1 MQYTS
6 GSTAN
11 PRGVVLSMRN
21 VTENVDQIIRNYFRH
36 EGGAPRLPSSVVS
49 WLPLYHDMGLMVGL
63 FIPLFVGCPVIL
75 TSPEA
80 FIRKPARWMQL
91 LAKHQA
97 PFSAAPNFA
106 FDLAVAK
113 TSEEDMA
120 GLDLGHV
127 NTIINGAEQVQ
138 PNTITKF
145 LRRFRPYN
153 LMPAAVKPSY
163 GMAEAVVYL
172 ATTKAGSPPTSTEFD
187 ADSLARGHAEL
198 STFETE
204 RATRLIRYHS
214 DDKEPLLRIVDPDS
228 NIELGPG
235 RIGEIWIH
243 GKNVS
248 TGYHNADDALNRD
261 KFQASIR
268 EASAGTPRSPWLR
281 TGDLG
286 FIVGDE
292 FYIVGRMKDL
302 IIQDGVNHYPD
313 DIETTVKEFTG
324 GRVAAFSVSDDGVEH
339 LVIAA
344 EVRTEHGPD
353 KVTIMDFSTIKRL
366 VVSALSKLHGLH
378 VTDFLLVPPG
388 ALPKT
393 TSGKISRAACAKQ
406 YGANKLQRSSN
417 VPMTDGS
424 VTADKLQKWFREYL
438 STHIECHPNEVS
450 LDVPIRDLGLKSIDV
465 LAIPG
470 DLGDRFG
477 FCIPDLAVWDNPSA
491 NDLID
496 SLLNQ
501 RSADSLRESHGHAD
515 RNTQGRGSINE
526 PVAVIGVGCR
536 FPGDIDGPERLWDFL
551 TEKKCAITAYPDR
564 GFTNAGT
571 FAESGGFLKDVA
583 GFDNR
588 FFDIPPDEALRMDP
602 QQRLLLEVSWE
613 ALEHA
618 GIIPESLRLSRT
630 GVFVGV
636 SSTDYVR
643 LVSASAQQ
651 KSTIWDNTGGSSSII
666 ANRISYFLDIQGP
679 SIVIDTACSSS
690 LVAVHLACRS
700 LSTWD
705 CDIALVGGTNVLISP
720 EPWGGF
726 REAGILSQTG
736 CCHAFDKSADGMV
749 RGEGCGVIVLQRL
762 SDARLEGRRILAI
775 LTGSAVNQD
784 GKSNGIMAPNP
795 SAQIGVLENACK
807 SARVD
812 PLEIGYVEAHG
823 TGTSLGDRIEA
834 HALGMVFGRKRP
846 GSGPLMIGSIKP
858 NIGHLEGAAGI
869 AGLIKAVLMVERGSL
884 LPSGG
889 FTEPNPAIP
898 FTELGLRVVDELQ
911 EWPVVAGRPRRAG
924 VSSFGFGGTNA
935 HVIVEEAGSV
945 GADTVSGRADVG
957 GSGGG
962 VVAWVISGKT
972 ASALAAQAGRLGRY
986 VRARPALDV
995 VDVGYS
1001 LVSTRSVFDHR
1012 AVVVGQTR
1020 DELLAGL
1027 AGVVAGRPEAG
1038 VVCGVGKPAGKTA
1051 FVFAGQGS
1059 QWLGMGSEL
1068 YAAYPV
1074 FAEALDAVVD
1084 ELDRHLR
1091 YPLRDVIW
1099 GHDQD
1104 LLNTTEFAQPALFA
1118 VEVALYRLLMSW
1130 GVRPGL
1136 VLGHS
1141 VGELAAAHVAG
1152 ALCLPDAAMLVAAR
1166 GRLMQALPAGGAMFA
1181 VQAREDEVAP
1191 MLGHDVS
1198 IAAVNGPASVVISG
1212 AHDAVSA
1219 IADRLR
1225 GQGRRVHRLAVSHAF
1240 HSALM
1245 EPMIAEFT
1253 AVAAELSVGLPT
1265 IPVISNV
1272 TGQLVADDFASADYW
1287 ARHIRAVVRFGD
1299 SVRSAHCAGASRFIE
1314 VGPGGGLTSLIEAS
1328 LADAQIVSVPT
1339 LRKDRPEPVSV
1350 MTAAAQG
1357 FVSGMGLDWAS
1368 VFSGYRPKRVE
1379 LPTYAFQ
1386 HQKFWLAP
1394 APSVSD
1400 PTAAGQI
1407 GASDGGAELLASS
1420 GFAAR
1425 LAGRSADEQLAA
1437 AIEVVCEH
1445 AAAVLGRDGAAGL
1458 DAGQAFADS
1467 GFNSLSAVELRNRL
1481 TAVTAVTLP
1490 ATAIFDH
1497 PTPTEL
1503 AQYLITQ
1510 IDGHGSSAAA
1520 AANPAERIDAL
1531 TDLFL
1536 QACDA
1541 GRDADGWKMVAL
1553 ASNTRERMSSPVRNN
1568 VSKNVALLADGI
1580 SDVVVICI
1588 PTLTV
1593 LSDQREYRDIANA
1606 MTGRH
1611 SVYSLTLPGFDS
1623 SDALP
1628 QNADMIVET
1637 VSNAIIDVVG
1647 GSCRFV
1653 LSGYSSGGVLAYAL
1667 CSHLSVKHQRNPL
1680 GVALI
1685 DTYLPSQIANPS
1697 MNEGFSPND
1706 TGKGLSREVIR
1717 VARMLNR
1724 LTATRLTAAATYAA
1738 IFQAWEPGRSMA
1750 PVLNIVAKDRIATV
1764 ENLREE
1770 RINRWRTAA
1779 AEAAYSVAEV
1789 PGDHFGMMST
1799 SSEAIATEIHDWIS
1813 GLVRGPHR

>member
-1 MQYTS
+1 MVS
-6 GSTAN
+6 
-11 PRGVVLSMRN
+11 RVLVHAYR
-21 VTENVDQIIRNYFRH
+21 V
-36 EGGAPRLPSSVVS
+36 SS
-49 WLPLYHDMGLMVGL
+49 
-63 FIPLFVGCPVIL
+63 
-75 TSPEA
+75 
-80 FIRKPARWMQL
+80 
-91 LAKHQA
+91 
-97 PFSAAPNFA
+97 
-106 FDLAVAK
+106 
-113 TSEEDMA
+113 
-120 GLDLGHV
+120 
-127 NTIINGAEQVQ
+127 
-138 PNTITKF
+138 
-145 LRRFRPYN
+145 
-153 LMPAAVKPSY
+153 
-163 GMAEAVVYL
+163 
-172 ATTKAGSPPTSTEFD
+172 
-187 ADSLARGHAEL
+187 
-198 STFETE
+198 
-204 RATRLIRYHS
+204 
-214 DDKEPLLRIVDPDS
+214 
-228 NIELGPG
+228 
-235 RIGEIWIH
+235 
-243 GKNVS
+243 
-248 TGYHNADDALNRD
+248 
-261 KFQASIR
+261 
-268 EASAGTPRSPWLR
+268 
-281 TGDLG
+281 
-286 FIVGDE
+286 
-292 FYIVGRMKDL
+292 
-302 IIQDGVNHYPD
+302 
-313 DIETTVKEFTG
+313 
-324 GRVAAFSVSDDGVEH
+324 
-339 LVIAA
+339 
-344 EVRTEHGPD
+344 
-353 KVTIMDFSTIKRL
+353 
-366 VVSALSKLHGLH
+366 
-378 VTDFLLVPPG
+378 
-388 ALPKT
+388 
-393 TSGKISRAACAKQ
+393 
-406 YGANKLQRSSN
+406 
-417 VPMTDGS
+417 
-424 VTADKLQKWFREYL
+424 
-438 STHIECHPNEVS
+438 NEVS

-1593 LSDQREYRDIANA
+1593 LSDQREYRDSANA

-1813 GLVRGPHR
+1813 GLVRGPHP

>member
-1 MQYTS
+1 
-6 GSTAN
+6 
-11 PRGVVLSMRN
+11 
-21 VTENVDQIIRNYFRH
+21 
-36 EGGAPRLPSSVVS
+36 
-49 WLPLYHDMGLMVGL
+49 
-63 FIPLFVGCPVIL
+63 
-75 TSPEA
+75 
-80 FIRKPARWMQL
+80 
-91 LAKHQA
+91 
-97 PFSAAPNFA
+97 
-106 FDLAVAK
+106 
-113 TSEEDMA
+113 
-120 GLDLGHV
+120 
-127 NTIINGAEQVQ
+127 
-138 PNTITKF
+138 
-145 LRRFRPYN
+145 
-153 LMPAAVKPSY
+153 
-163 GMAEAVVYL
+163 
-172 ATTKAGSPPTSTEFD
+172 
-187 ADSLARGHAEL
+187 
-198 STFETE
+198 
-204 RATRLIRYHS
+204 
-214 DDKEPLLRIVDPDS
+214 
-228 NIELGPG
+228 
-235 RIGEIWIH
+235 
-243 GKNVS
+243 
-248 TGYHNADDALNRD
+248 
-261 KFQASIR
+261 
-268 EASAGTPRSPWLR
+268 
-281 TGDLG
+281 
-286 FIVGDE
+286 
-292 FYIVGRMKDL
+292 
-302 IIQDGVNHYPD
+302 
-313 DIETTVKEFTG
+313 
-324 GRVAAFSVSDDGVEH
+324 
-339 LVIAA
+339 
-344 EVRTEHGPD
+344 
-353 KVTIMDFSTIKRL
+353 
-366 VVSALSKLHGLH
+366 
-378 VTDFLLVPPG
+378 
-388 ALPKT
+388 
-393 TSGKISRAACAKQ
+393 
-406 YGANKLQRSSN
+406 
-417 VPMTDGS
+417 MTDGS

-1368 VFSGYRPKRVE
+1368 AFSGYRPKRVE

-1653 LSGYSSGGVLAYAL
+1653 LSGYASGGVLAYAL

-1813 GLVRGPHR
+1813 GLVRGPHP

>member
-1 MQYTS
+1 
-6 GSTAN
+6 
-11 PRGVVLSMRN
+11 
-21 VTENVDQIIRNYFRH
+21 
-36 EGGAPRLPSSVVS
+36 
-49 WLPLYHDMGLMVGL
+49 
-63 FIPLFVGCPVIL
+63 
-75 TSPEA
+75 
-80 FIRKPARWMQL
+80 
-91 LAKHQA
+91 
-97 PFSAAPNFA
+97 
-106 FDLAVAK
+106 
-113 TSEEDMA
+113 
-120 GLDLGHV
+120 
-127 NTIINGAEQVQ
+127 
-138 PNTITKF
+138 
-145 LRRFRPYN
+145 
-153 LMPAAVKPSY
+153 
-163 GMAEAVVYL
+163 
-172 ATTKAGSPPTSTEFD
+172 
-187 ADSLARGHAEL
+187 
-198 STFETE
+198 
-204 RATRLIRYHS
+204 
-214 DDKEPLLRIVDPDS
+214 
-228 NIELGPG
+228 
-235 RIGEIWIH
+235 
-243 GKNVS
+243 
-248 TGYHNADDALNRD
+248 
-261 KFQASIR
+261 
-268 EASAGTPRSPWLR
+268 
-281 TGDLG
+281 
-286 FIVGDE
+286 
-292 FYIVGRMKDL
+292 
-302 IIQDGVNHYPD
+302 
-313 DIETTVKEFTG
+313 
-324 GRVAAFSVSDDGVEH
+324 
-339 LVIAA
+339 
-344 EVRTEHGPD
+344 
-353 KVTIMDFSTIKRL
+353 
-366 VVSALSKLHGLH
+366 
-378 VTDFLLVPPG
+378 
-388 ALPKT
+388 
-393 TSGKISRAACAKQ
+393 
-406 YGANKLQRSSN
+406 
-417 VPMTDGS
+417 MTDGS

-945 GADTVSGRADVG
+945 GANTVSGRADVG

-1813 GLVRGPHR
+1813 GLVRGPHP

>member
-1 MQYTS
+1 
-6 GSTAN
+6 
-11 PRGVVLSMRN
+11 
-21 VTENVDQIIRNYFRH
+21 
-36 EGGAPRLPSSVVS
+36 
-49 WLPLYHDMGLMVGL
+49 
-63 FIPLFVGCPVIL
+63 
-75 TSPEA
+75 
-80 FIRKPARWMQL
+80 
-91 LAKHQA
+91 
-97 PFSAAPNFA
+97 
-106 FDLAVAK
+106 
-113 TSEEDMA
+113 
-120 GLDLGHV
+120 
-127 NTIINGAEQVQ
+127 
-138 PNTITKF
+138 
-145 LRRFRPYN
+145 
-153 LMPAAVKPSY
+153 
-163 GMAEAVVYL
+163 
-172 ATTKAGSPPTSTEFD
+172 
-187 ADSLARGHAEL
+187 
-198 STFETE
+198 
-204 RATRLIRYHS
+204 
-214 DDKEPLLRIVDPDS
+214 
-228 NIELGPG
+228 
-235 RIGEIWIH
+235 
-243 GKNVS
+243 
-248 TGYHNADDALNRD
+248 
-261 KFQASIR
+261 
-268 EASAGTPRSPWLR
+268 
-281 TGDLG
+281 
-286 FIVGDE
+286 
-292 FYIVGRMKDL
+292 
-302 IIQDGVNHYPD
+302 
-313 DIETTVKEFTG
+313 
-324 GRVAAFSVSDDGVEH
+324 
-339 LVIAA
+339 
-344 EVRTEHGPD
+344 
-353 KVTIMDFSTIKRL
+353 
-366 VVSALSKLHGLH
+366 
-378 VTDFLLVPPG
+378 
-388 ALPKT
+388 
-393 TSGKISRAACAKQ
+393 
-406 YGANKLQRSSN
+406 
-417 VPMTDGS
+417 MTDGS

-972 ASALAAQAGRLGRY
+972 ALALAAQAGRLGRY

-1813 GLVRGPHR
+1813 GLVRGPHP

>member
-1 MQYTS
+1 
-6 GSTAN
+6 
-11 PRGVVLSMRN
+11 
-21 VTENVDQIIRNYFRH
+21 
-36 EGGAPRLPSSVVS
+36 
-49 WLPLYHDMGLMVGL
+49 
-63 FIPLFVGCPVIL
+63 
-75 TSPEA
+75 
-80 FIRKPARWMQL
+80 
-91 LAKHQA
+91 
-97 PFSAAPNFA
+97 
-106 FDLAVAK
+106 
-113 TSEEDMA
+113 
-120 GLDLGHV
+120 
-127 NTIINGAEQVQ
+127 
-138 PNTITKF
+138 
-145 LRRFRPYN
+145 
-153 LMPAAVKPSY
+153 
-163 GMAEAVVYL
+163 
-172 ATTKAGSPPTSTEFD
+172 
-187 ADSLARGHAEL
+187 
-198 STFETE
+198 
-204 RATRLIRYHS
+204 
-214 DDKEPLLRIVDPDS
+214 
-228 NIELGPG
+228 
-235 RIGEIWIH
+235 
-243 GKNVS
+243 
-248 TGYHNADDALNRD
+248 
-261 KFQASIR
+261 
-268 EASAGTPRSPWLR
+268 
-281 TGDLG
+281 
-286 FIVGDE
+286 
-292 FYIVGRMKDL
+292 
-302 IIQDGVNHYPD
+302 
-313 DIETTVKEFTG
+313 
-324 GRVAAFSVSDDGVEH
+324 
-339 LVIAA
+339 
-344 EVRTEHGPD
+344 
-353 KVTIMDFSTIKRL
+353 
-366 VVSALSKLHGLH
+366 
-378 VTDFLLVPPG
+378 
-388 ALPKT
+388 
-393 TSGKISRAACAKQ
+393 
-406 YGANKLQRSSN
+406 
-417 VPMTDGS
+417 MTDGS
-424 VTADKLQKWFREYL
+424 VTADKLQKWFREYV

-1118 VEVALYRLLMSW
+1118 VEGALYRLLMSW

-1738 IFQAWEPGRSMA
+1738 IFQAWEPGR
-1750 PVLNIVAKDRIATV
+1750 
-1764 ENLREE
+1764 
-1770 RINRWRTAA
+1770 
-1779 AEAAYSVAEV
+1779 
-1789 PGDHFGMMST
+1789 
-1799 SSEAIATEIHDWIS
+1799 
-1813 GLVRGPHR
+1813 

>member
-1 MQYTS
+1 
-6 GSTAN
+6 
-11 PRGVVLSMRN
+11 
-21 VTENVDQIIRNYFRH
+21 
-36 EGGAPRLPSSVVS
+36 
-49 WLPLYHDMGLMVGL
+49 
-63 FIPLFVGCPVIL
+63 
-75 TSPEA
+75 
-80 FIRKPARWMQL
+80 
-91 LAKHQA
+91 
-97 PFSAAPNFA
+97 
-106 FDLAVAK
+106 
-113 TSEEDMA
+113 
-120 GLDLGHV
+120 
-127 NTIINGAEQVQ
+127 
-138 PNTITKF
+138 
-145 LRRFRPYN
+145 
-153 LMPAAVKPSY
+153 
-163 GMAEAVVYL
+163 
-172 ATTKAGSPPTSTEFD
+172 
-187 ADSLARGHAEL
+187 
-198 STFETE
+198 
-204 RATRLIRYHS
+204 
-214 DDKEPLLRIVDPDS
+214 
-228 NIELGPG
+228 
-235 RIGEIWIH
+235 
-243 GKNVS
+243 
-248 TGYHNADDALNRD
+248 
-261 KFQASIR
+261 
-268 EASAGTPRSPWLR
+268 
-281 TGDLG
+281 
-286 FIVGDE
+286 
-292 FYIVGRMKDL
+292 
-302 IIQDGVNHYPD
+302 
-313 DIETTVKEFTG
+313 
-324 GRVAAFSVSDDGVEH
+324 
-339 LVIAA
+339 
-344 EVRTEHGPD
+344 
-353 KVTIMDFSTIKRL
+353 
-366 VVSALSKLHGLH
+366 
-378 VTDFLLVPPG
+378 
-388 ALPKT
+388 
-393 TSGKISRAACAKQ
+393 
-406 YGANKLQRSSN
+406 
-417 VPMTDGS
+417 MTDGS

-470 DLGDRFG
+470 ALGDRFG

>member
-1 MQYTS
+1 
-6 GSTAN
+6 
-11 PRGVVLSMRN
+11 
-21 VTENVDQIIRNYFRH
+21 
-36 EGGAPRLPSSVVS
+36 
-49 WLPLYHDMGLMVGL
+49 
-63 FIPLFVGCPVIL
+63 
-75 TSPEA
+75 
-80 FIRKPARWMQL
+80 
-91 LAKHQA
+91 
-97 PFSAAPNFA
+97 
-106 FDLAVAK
+106 
-113 TSEEDMA
+113 
-120 GLDLGHV
+120 
-127 NTIINGAEQVQ
+127 
-138 PNTITKF
+138 
-145 LRRFRPYN
+145 
-153 LMPAAVKPSY
+153 
-163 GMAEAVVYL
+163 
-172 ATTKAGSPPTSTEFD
+172 
-187 ADSLARGHAEL
+187 
-198 STFETE
+198 
-204 RATRLIRYHS
+204 
-214 DDKEPLLRIVDPDS
+214 
-228 NIELGPG
+228 
-235 RIGEIWIH
+235 
-243 GKNVS
+243 
-248 TGYHNADDALNRD
+248 
-261 KFQASIR
+261 
-268 EASAGTPRSPWLR
+268 
-281 TGDLG
+281 
-286 FIVGDE
+286 
-292 FYIVGRMKDL
+292 
-302 IIQDGVNHYPD
+302 
-313 DIETTVKEFTG
+313 
-324 GRVAAFSVSDDGVEH
+324 
-339 LVIAA
+339 
-344 EVRTEHGPD
+344 
-353 KVTIMDFSTIKRL
+353 
-366 VVSALSKLHGLH
+366 
-378 VTDFLLVPPG
+378 
-388 ALPKT
+388 
-393 TSGKISRAACAKQ
+393 
-406 YGANKLQRSSN
+406 
-417 VPMTDGS
+417 MTDGS
-424 VTADKLQKWFREYL
+424 VTADKLQKWFREYV

-1051 FVFAGQGS
+1051 FVFAGQGP

-1813 GLVRGPHR
+1813 GLVRGPHP

>member
-1 MQYTS
+1 
-6 GSTAN
+6 
-11 PRGVVLSMRN
+11 
-21 VTENVDQIIRNYFRH
+21 
-36 EGGAPRLPSSVVS
+36 
-49 WLPLYHDMGLMVGL
+49 
-63 FIPLFVGCPVIL
+63 
-75 TSPEA
+75 
-80 FIRKPARWMQL
+80 
-91 LAKHQA
+91 
-97 PFSAAPNFA
+97 
-106 FDLAVAK
+106 
-113 TSEEDMA
+113 
-120 GLDLGHV
+120 
-127 NTIINGAEQVQ
+127 
-138 PNTITKF
+138 
-145 LRRFRPYN
+145 
-153 LMPAAVKPSY
+153 
-163 GMAEAVVYL
+163 
-172 ATTKAGSPPTSTEFD
+172 
-187 ADSLARGHAEL
+187 
-198 STFETE
+198 
-204 RATRLIRYHS
+204 
-214 DDKEPLLRIVDPDS
+214 
-228 NIELGPG
+228 
-235 RIGEIWIH
+235 
-243 GKNVS
+243 
-248 TGYHNADDALNRD
+248 
-261 KFQASIR
+261 
-268 EASAGTPRSPWLR
+268 
-281 TGDLG
+281 
-286 FIVGDE
+286 
-292 FYIVGRMKDL
+292 
-302 IIQDGVNHYPD
+302 
-313 DIETTVKEFTG
+313 
-324 GRVAAFSVSDDGVEH
+324 
-339 LVIAA
+339 
-344 EVRTEHGPD
+344 
-353 KVTIMDFSTIKRL
+353 
-366 VVSALSKLHGLH
+366 
-378 VTDFLLVPPG
+378 
-388 ALPKT
+388 
-393 TSGKISRAACAKQ
+393 
-406 YGANKLQRSSN
+406 
-417 VPMTDGS
+417 MTDGS
-424 VTADKLQKWFREYL
+424 VTADKLQKWFREYV

-526 PVAVIGVGCR
+526 PVAVIGVGYR

-1118 VEVALYRLLMSW
+1118 VEGALYRLLMSW

-1813 GLVRGPHR
+1813 GLVRGPHP

>member
-1 MQYTS
+1 
-6 GSTAN
+6 
-11 PRGVVLSMRN
+11 
-21 VTENVDQIIRNYFRH
+21 
-36 EGGAPRLPSSVVS
+36 
-49 WLPLYHDMGLMVGL
+49 
-63 FIPLFVGCPVIL
+63 
-75 TSPEA
+75 
-80 FIRKPARWMQL
+80 
-91 LAKHQA
+91 
-97 PFSAAPNFA
+97 
-106 FDLAVAK
+106 
-113 TSEEDMA
+113 
-120 GLDLGHV
+120 
-127 NTIINGAEQVQ
+127 
-138 PNTITKF
+138 
-145 LRRFRPYN
+145 
-153 LMPAAVKPSY
+153 
-163 GMAEAVVYL
+163 
-172 ATTKAGSPPTSTEFD
+172 
-187 ADSLARGHAEL
+187 
-198 STFETE
+198 
-204 RATRLIRYHS
+204 
-214 DDKEPLLRIVDPDS
+214 
-228 NIELGPG
+228 
-235 RIGEIWIH
+235 
-243 GKNVS
+243 
-248 TGYHNADDALNRD
+248 
-261 KFQASIR
+261 
-268 EASAGTPRSPWLR
+268 
-281 TGDLG
+281 
-286 FIVGDE
+286 
-292 FYIVGRMKDL
+292 
-302 IIQDGVNHYPD
+302 
-313 DIETTVKEFTG
+313 
-324 GRVAAFSVSDDGVEH
+324 
-339 LVIAA
+339 
-344 EVRTEHGPD
+344 
-353 KVTIMDFSTIKRL
+353 
-366 VVSALSKLHGLH
+366 
-378 VTDFLLVPPG
+378 
-388 ALPKT
+388 
-393 TSGKISRAACAKQ
+393 
-406 YGANKLQRSSN
+406 
-417 VPMTDGS
+417 MTDGS

-1118 VEVALYRLLMSW
+1118 VEVALYRLVMSW

-1445 AAAVLGRDGAAGL
+1445 AAAVLGRDGAAGP

-1531 TDLFL
+1531 TDVFL

-1813 GLVRGPHR
+1813 GLVRGPHP

>member
-1 MQYTS
+1 
-6 GSTAN
+6 
-11 PRGVVLSMRN
+11 
-21 VTENVDQIIRNYFRH
+21 
-36 EGGAPRLPSSVVS
+36 
-49 WLPLYHDMGLMVGL
+49 
-63 FIPLFVGCPVIL
+63 
-75 TSPEA
+75 
-80 FIRKPARWMQL
+80 
-91 LAKHQA
+91 
-97 PFSAAPNFA
+97 
-106 FDLAVAK
+106 
-113 TSEEDMA
+113 
-120 GLDLGHV
+120 
-127 NTIINGAEQVQ
+127 
-138 PNTITKF
+138 
-145 LRRFRPYN
+145 
-153 LMPAAVKPSY
+153 
-163 GMAEAVVYL
+163 
-172 ATTKAGSPPTSTEFD
+172 
-187 ADSLARGHAEL
+187 
-198 STFETE
+198 
-204 RATRLIRYHS
+204 
-214 DDKEPLLRIVDPDS
+214 
-228 NIELGPG
+228 
-235 RIGEIWIH
+235 
-243 GKNVS
+243 
-248 TGYHNADDALNRD
+248 
-261 KFQASIR
+261 
-268 EASAGTPRSPWLR
+268 
-281 TGDLG
+281 
-286 FIVGDE
+286 
-292 FYIVGRMKDL
+292 
-302 IIQDGVNHYPD
+302 
-313 DIETTVKEFTG
+313 
-324 GRVAAFSVSDDGVEH
+324 
-339 LVIAA
+339 
-344 EVRTEHGPD
+344 
-353 KVTIMDFSTIKRL
+353 
-366 VVSALSKLHGLH
+366 
-378 VTDFLLVPPG
+378 
-388 ALPKT
+388 
-393 TSGKISRAACAKQ
+393 
-406 YGANKLQRSSN
+406 
-417 VPMTDGS
+417 MTDGS
-424 VTADKLQKWFREYL
+424 VTADKLQKWFREYV

-1458 DAGQAFADS
+1458 DAGQVFADS

-1813 GLVRGPHR
+1813 GLVRGPHP

>member
-1 MQYTS
+1 
-6 GSTAN
+6 
-11 PRGVVLSMRN
+11 
-21 VTENVDQIIRNYFRH
+21 
-36 EGGAPRLPSSVVS
+36 
-49 WLPLYHDMGLMVGL
+49 
-63 FIPLFVGCPVIL
+63 
-75 TSPEA
+75 
-80 FIRKPARWMQL
+80 
-91 LAKHQA
+91 
-97 PFSAAPNFA
+97 
-106 FDLAVAK
+106 
-113 TSEEDMA
+113 
-120 GLDLGHV
+120 
-127 NTIINGAEQVQ
+127 
-138 PNTITKF
+138 
-145 LRRFRPYN
+145 
-153 LMPAAVKPSY
+153 
-163 GMAEAVVYL
+163 
-172 ATTKAGSPPTSTEFD
+172 
-187 ADSLARGHAEL
+187 
-198 STFETE
+198 
-204 RATRLIRYHS
+204 
-214 DDKEPLLRIVDPDS
+214 
-228 NIELGPG
+228 
-235 RIGEIWIH
+235 
-243 GKNVS
+243 
-248 TGYHNADDALNRD
+248 
-261 KFQASIR
+261 
-268 EASAGTPRSPWLR
+268 
-281 TGDLG
+281 
-286 FIVGDE
+286 
-292 FYIVGRMKDL
+292 
-302 IIQDGVNHYPD
+302 
-313 DIETTVKEFTG
+313 
-324 GRVAAFSVSDDGVEH
+324 
-339 LVIAA
+339 
-344 EVRTEHGPD
+344 
-353 KVTIMDFSTIKRL
+353 
-366 VVSALSKLHGLH
+366 
-378 VTDFLLVPPG
+378 
-388 ALPKT
+388 
-393 TSGKISRAACAKQ
+393 
-406 YGANKLQRSSN
+406 
-417 VPMTDGS
+417 MTDGS
-424 VTADKLQKWFREYL
+424 VTADKLQKWFREYV

-1104 LLNTTEFAQPALFA
+1104 LLNTTEFAQPPLFA

-1328 LADAQIVSVPT
+1328 LADGQIVSVPT

-1813 GLVRGPHR
+1813 GLVRGPHP

>member
-1 MQYTS
+1 
-6 GSTAN
+6 
-11 PRGVVLSMRN
+11 
-21 VTENVDQIIRNYFRH
+21 
-36 EGGAPRLPSSVVS
+36 
-49 WLPLYHDMGLMVGL
+49 
-63 FIPLFVGCPVIL
+63 
-75 TSPEA
+75 
-80 FIRKPARWMQL
+80 
-91 LAKHQA
+91 
-97 PFSAAPNFA
+97 
-106 FDLAVAK
+106 
-113 TSEEDMA
+113 
-120 GLDLGHV
+120 
-127 NTIINGAEQVQ
+127 
-138 PNTITKF
+138 
-145 LRRFRPYN
+145 
-153 LMPAAVKPSY
+153 
-163 GMAEAVVYL
+163 
-172 ATTKAGSPPTSTEFD
+172 
-187 ADSLARGHAEL
+187 
-198 STFETE
+198 
-204 RATRLIRYHS
+204 
-214 DDKEPLLRIVDPDS
+214 
-228 NIELGPG
+228 
-235 RIGEIWIH
+235 
-243 GKNVS
+243 
-248 TGYHNADDALNRD
+248 
-261 KFQASIR
+261 
-268 EASAGTPRSPWLR
+268 
-281 TGDLG
+281 
-286 FIVGDE
+286 
-292 FYIVGRMKDL
+292 
-302 IIQDGVNHYPD
+302 
-313 DIETTVKEFTG
+313 
-324 GRVAAFSVSDDGVEH
+324 
-339 LVIAA
+339 
-344 EVRTEHGPD
+344 
-353 KVTIMDFSTIKRL
+353 
-366 VVSALSKLHGLH
+366 
-378 VTDFLLVPPG
+378 
-388 ALPKT
+388 
-393 TSGKISRAACAKQ
+393 
-406 YGANKLQRSSN
+406 
-417 VPMTDGS
+417 MTDGS
-424 VTADKLQKWFREYL
+424 VTADKLQKWFREYV

-1051 FVFAGQGS
+1051 FVFASQGS

-1813 GLVRGPHR
+1813 GLVRGPHP

>member
-1 MQYTS
+1 
-6 GSTAN
+6 
-11 PRGVVLSMRN
+11 
-21 VTENVDQIIRNYFRH
+21 
-36 EGGAPRLPSSVVS
+36 
-49 WLPLYHDMGLMVGL
+49 
-63 FIPLFVGCPVIL
+63 
-75 TSPEA
+75 
-80 FIRKPARWMQL
+80 
-91 LAKHQA
+91 
-97 PFSAAPNFA
+97 
-106 FDLAVAK
+106 
-113 TSEEDMA
+113 
-120 GLDLGHV
+120 
-127 NTIINGAEQVQ
+127 
-138 PNTITKF
+138 
-145 LRRFRPYN
+145 
-153 LMPAAVKPSY
+153 
-163 GMAEAVVYL
+163 
-172 ATTKAGSPPTSTEFD
+172 
-187 ADSLARGHAEL
+187 
-198 STFETE
+198 
-204 RATRLIRYHS
+204 
-214 DDKEPLLRIVDPDS
+214 
-228 NIELGPG
+228 
-235 RIGEIWIH
+235 
-243 GKNVS
+243 
-248 TGYHNADDALNRD
+248 
-261 KFQASIR
+261 
-268 EASAGTPRSPWLR
+268 
-281 TGDLG
+281 
-286 FIVGDE
+286 
-292 FYIVGRMKDL
+292 
-302 IIQDGVNHYPD
+302 
-313 DIETTVKEFTG
+313 
-324 GRVAAFSVSDDGVEH
+324 
-339 LVIAA
+339 
-344 EVRTEHGPD
+344 
-353 KVTIMDFSTIKRL
+353 
-366 VVSALSKLHGLH
+366 
-378 VTDFLLVPPG
+378 
-388 ALPKT
+388 
-393 TSGKISRAACAKQ
+393 
-406 YGANKLQRSSN
+406 
-417 VPMTDGS
+417 MTDGS
-424 VTADKLQKWFREYL
+424 VTADKLQKWFREYV

-1118 VEVALYRLLMSW
+1118 VEGALYRLLMSW

-1314 VGPGGGLTSLIEAS
+1314 GGPGGGLTSLIEAS

-1813 GLVRGPHR
+1813 GLVRGPHP

>member
-1 MQYTS
+1 
-6 GSTAN
+6 
-11 PRGVVLSMRN
+11 
-21 VTENVDQIIRNYFRH
+21 
-36 EGGAPRLPSSVVS
+36 
-49 WLPLYHDMGLMVGL
+49 
-63 FIPLFVGCPVIL
+63 
-75 TSPEA
+75 
-80 FIRKPARWMQL
+80 
-91 LAKHQA
+91 
-97 PFSAAPNFA
+97 
-106 FDLAVAK
+106 
-113 TSEEDMA
+113 
-120 GLDLGHV
+120 
-127 NTIINGAEQVQ
+127 
-138 PNTITKF
+138 
-145 LRRFRPYN
+145 
-153 LMPAAVKPSY
+153 
-163 GMAEAVVYL
+163 
-172 ATTKAGSPPTSTEFD
+172 
-187 ADSLARGHAEL
+187 
-198 STFETE
+198 
-204 RATRLIRYHS
+204 
-214 DDKEPLLRIVDPDS
+214 
-228 NIELGPG
+228 
-235 RIGEIWIH
+235 
-243 GKNVS
+243 
-248 TGYHNADDALNRD
+248 
-261 KFQASIR
+261 
-268 EASAGTPRSPWLR
+268 
-281 TGDLG
+281 
-286 FIVGDE
+286 
-292 FYIVGRMKDL
+292 
-302 IIQDGVNHYPD
+302 
-313 DIETTVKEFTG
+313 
-324 GRVAAFSVSDDGVEH
+324 
-339 LVIAA
+339 
-344 EVRTEHGPD
+344 
-353 KVTIMDFSTIKRL
+353 
-366 VVSALSKLHGLH
+366 
-378 VTDFLLVPPG
+378 
-388 ALPKT
+388 
-393 TSGKISRAACAKQ
+393 
-406 YGANKLQRSSN
+406 
-417 VPMTDGS
+417 MTDGS

-1611 SVYSLTLPGFDS
+1611 SVYSLMLPGFDS

>member
-1 MQYTS
+1 
-6 GSTAN
+6 
-11 PRGVVLSMRN
+11 
-21 VTENVDQIIRNYFRH
+21 
-36 EGGAPRLPSSVVS
+36 
-49 WLPLYHDMGLMVGL
+49 
-63 FIPLFVGCPVIL
+63 
-75 TSPEA
+75 
-80 FIRKPARWMQL
+80 
-91 LAKHQA
+91 
-97 PFSAAPNFA
+97 
-106 FDLAVAK
+106 
-113 TSEEDMA
+113 
-120 GLDLGHV
+120 
-127 NTIINGAEQVQ
+127 
-138 PNTITKF
+138 
-145 LRRFRPYN
+145 
-153 LMPAAVKPSY
+153 
-163 GMAEAVVYL
+163 
-172 ATTKAGSPPTSTEFD
+172 
-187 ADSLARGHAEL
+187 
-198 STFETE
+198 
-204 RATRLIRYHS
+204 
-214 DDKEPLLRIVDPDS
+214 
-228 NIELGPG
+228 
-235 RIGEIWIH
+235 
-243 GKNVS
+243 
-248 TGYHNADDALNRD
+248 
-261 KFQASIR
+261 
-268 EASAGTPRSPWLR
+268 
-281 TGDLG
+281 
-286 FIVGDE
+286 
-292 FYIVGRMKDL
+292 
-302 IIQDGVNHYPD
+302 
-313 DIETTVKEFTG
+313 
-324 GRVAAFSVSDDGVEH
+324 
-339 LVIAA
+339 
-344 EVRTEHGPD
+344 
-353 KVTIMDFSTIKRL
+353 
-366 VVSALSKLHGLH
+366 
-378 VTDFLLVPPG
+378 
-388 ALPKT
+388 
-393 TSGKISRAACAKQ
+393 
-406 YGANKLQRSSN
+406 
-417 VPMTDGS
+417 MTDGS

-1068 YAAYPV
+1068 YAAYSV

-1118 VEVALYRLLMSW
+1118 VEVALYRLVMSW

-1531 TDLFL
+1531 TDVFL

-1813 GLVRGPHR
+1813 GLVRGPHP

>member
-1 MQYTS
+1 
-6 GSTAN
+6 
-11 PRGVVLSMRN
+11 
-21 VTENVDQIIRNYFRH
+21 
-36 EGGAPRLPSSVVS
+36 
-49 WLPLYHDMGLMVGL
+49 
-63 FIPLFVGCPVIL
+63 
-75 TSPEA
+75 
-80 FIRKPARWMQL
+80 
-91 LAKHQA
+91 
-97 PFSAAPNFA
+97 
-106 FDLAVAK
+106 
-113 TSEEDMA
+113 
-120 GLDLGHV
+120 
-127 NTIINGAEQVQ
+127 
-138 PNTITKF
+138 
-145 LRRFRPYN
+145 
-153 LMPAAVKPSY
+153 
-163 GMAEAVVYL
+163 
-172 ATTKAGSPPTSTEFD
+172 
-187 ADSLARGHAEL
+187 
-198 STFETE
+198 
-204 RATRLIRYHS
+204 
-214 DDKEPLLRIVDPDS
+214 
-228 NIELGPG
+228 
-235 RIGEIWIH
+235 
-243 GKNVS
+243 
-248 TGYHNADDALNRD
+248 
-261 KFQASIR
+261 
-268 EASAGTPRSPWLR
+268 
-281 TGDLG
+281 
-286 FIVGDE
+286 
-292 FYIVGRMKDL
+292 
-302 IIQDGVNHYPD
+302 
-313 DIETTVKEFTG
+313 
-324 GRVAAFSVSDDGVEH
+324 
-339 LVIAA
+339 
-344 EVRTEHGPD
+344 
-353 KVTIMDFSTIKRL
+353 
-366 VVSALSKLHGLH
+366 
-378 VTDFLLVPPG
+378 
-388 ALPKT
+388 
-393 TSGKISRAACAKQ
+393 
-406 YGANKLQRSSN
+406 
-417 VPMTDGS
+417 MTDGS
-424 VTADKLQKWFREYL
+424 VTADKLQKWFREYV

-1481 TAVTAVTLP
+1481 TAVTAVTLA

-1813 GLVRGPHR
+1813 GLVRGPHP

>member
-1 MQYTS
+1 
-6 GSTAN
+6 
-11 PRGVVLSMRN
+11 
-21 VTENVDQIIRNYFRH
+21 
-36 EGGAPRLPSSVVS
+36 
-49 WLPLYHDMGLMVGL
+49 
-63 FIPLFVGCPVIL
+63 
-75 TSPEA
+75 
-80 FIRKPARWMQL
+80 
-91 LAKHQA
+91 
-97 PFSAAPNFA
+97 
-106 FDLAVAK
+106 
-113 TSEEDMA
+113 
-120 GLDLGHV
+120 
-127 NTIINGAEQVQ
+127 
-138 PNTITKF
+138 
-145 LRRFRPYN
+145 
-153 LMPAAVKPSY
+153 
-163 GMAEAVVYL
+163 
-172 ATTKAGSPPTSTEFD
+172 
-187 ADSLARGHAEL
+187 
-198 STFETE
+198 
-204 RATRLIRYHS
+204 
-214 DDKEPLLRIVDPDS
+214 
-228 NIELGPG
+228 
-235 RIGEIWIH
+235 
-243 GKNVS
+243 
-248 TGYHNADDALNRD
+248 
-261 KFQASIR
+261 
-268 EASAGTPRSPWLR
+268 
-281 TGDLG
+281 
-286 FIVGDE
+286 
-292 FYIVGRMKDL
+292 
-302 IIQDGVNHYPD
+302 
-313 DIETTVKEFTG
+313 
-324 GRVAAFSVSDDGVEH
+324 
-339 LVIAA
+339 
-344 EVRTEHGPD
+344 
-353 KVTIMDFSTIKRL
+353 
-366 VVSALSKLHGLH
+366 
-378 VTDFLLVPPG
+378 
-388 ALPKT
+388 
-393 TSGKISRAACAKQ
+393 
-406 YGANKLQRSSN
+406 
-417 VPMTDGS
+417 MTDGS
-424 VTADKLQKWFREYL
+424 VTADKLQKWFREYV

-679 SIVIDTACSSS
+679 PIVIDTACSSS

-1001 LVSTRSVFDHR
+1001 LVSTRSVFGHR

-1813 GLVRGPHR
+1813 GLVRGPHP

>member
-1 MQYTS
+1 MVS
-6 GSTAN
+6 
-11 PRGVVLSMRN
+11 RVLVHAYR
-21 VTENVDQIIRNYFRH
+21 V
-36 EGGAPRLPSSVVS
+36 SS
-49 WLPLYHDMGLMVGL
+49 
-63 FIPLFVGCPVIL
+63 
-75 TSPEA
+75 
-80 FIRKPARWMQL
+80 
-91 LAKHQA
+91 
-97 PFSAAPNFA
+97 
-106 FDLAVAK
+106 
-113 TSEEDMA
+113 
-120 GLDLGHV
+120 
-127 NTIINGAEQVQ
+127 
-138 PNTITKF
+138 
-145 LRRFRPYN
+145 
-153 LMPAAVKPSY
+153 
-163 GMAEAVVYL
+163 
-172 ATTKAGSPPTSTEFD
+172 
-187 ADSLARGHAEL
+187 
-198 STFETE
+198 
-204 RATRLIRYHS
+204 
-214 DDKEPLLRIVDPDS
+214 
-228 NIELGPG
+228 
-235 RIGEIWIH
+235 
-243 GKNVS
+243 
-248 TGYHNADDALNRD
+248 
-261 KFQASIR
+261 
-268 EASAGTPRSPWLR
+268 
-281 TGDLG
+281 
-286 FIVGDE
+286 
-292 FYIVGRMKDL
+292 
-302 IIQDGVNHYPD
+302 
-313 DIETTVKEFTG
+313 
-324 GRVAAFSVSDDGVEH
+324 
-339 LVIAA
+339 
-344 EVRTEHGPD
+344 
-353 KVTIMDFSTIKRL
+353 
-366 VVSALSKLHGLH
+366 
-378 VTDFLLVPPG
+378 
-388 ALPKT
+388 
-393 TSGKISRAACAKQ
+393 
-406 YGANKLQRSSN
+406 
-417 VPMTDGS
+417 
-424 VTADKLQKWFREYL
+424 
-438 STHIECHPNEVS
+438 NEVS

-501 RSADSLRESHGHAD
+501 RSADSLKESHGHAD

-1813 GLVRGPHR
+1813 GLVRGPHP

>member
-1 MQYTS
+1 
-6 GSTAN
+6 
-11 PRGVVLSMRN
+11 
-21 VTENVDQIIRNYFRH
+21 
-36 EGGAPRLPSSVVS
+36 
-49 WLPLYHDMGLMVGL
+49 
-63 FIPLFVGCPVIL
+63 
-75 TSPEA
+75 
-80 FIRKPARWMQL
+80 
-91 LAKHQA
+91 
-97 PFSAAPNFA
+97 
-106 FDLAVAK
+106 
-113 TSEEDMA
+113 
-120 GLDLGHV
+120 
-127 NTIINGAEQVQ
+127 
-138 PNTITKF
+138 
-145 LRRFRPYN
+145 
-153 LMPAAVKPSY
+153 
-163 GMAEAVVYL
+163 
-172 ATTKAGSPPTSTEFD
+172 
-187 ADSLARGHAEL
+187 
-198 STFETE
+198 
-204 RATRLIRYHS
+204 
-214 DDKEPLLRIVDPDS
+214 
-228 NIELGPG
+228 
-235 RIGEIWIH
+235 
-243 GKNVS
+243 
-248 TGYHNADDALNRD
+248 
-261 KFQASIR
+261 
-268 EASAGTPRSPWLR
+268 
-281 TGDLG
+281 
-286 FIVGDE
+286 
-292 FYIVGRMKDL
+292 
-302 IIQDGVNHYPD
+302 
-313 DIETTVKEFTG
+313 
-324 GRVAAFSVSDDGVEH
+324 
-339 LVIAA
+339 
-344 EVRTEHGPD
+344 
-353 KVTIMDFSTIKRL
+353 
-366 VVSALSKLHGLH
+366 
-378 VTDFLLVPPG
+378 
-388 ALPKT
+388 
-393 TSGKISRAACAKQ
+393 
-406 YGANKLQRSSN
+406 
-417 VPMTDGS
+417 MTDGS

-1051 FVFAGQGS
+1051 FVFAGQGA

-1813 GLVRGPHR
+1813 GLVRGPHP

>member
-1 MQYTS
+1 
-6 GSTAN
+6 
-11 PRGVVLSMRN
+11 
-21 VTENVDQIIRNYFRH
+21 
-36 EGGAPRLPSSVVS
+36 
-49 WLPLYHDMGLMVGL
+49 
-63 FIPLFVGCPVIL
+63 
-75 TSPEA
+75 
-80 FIRKPARWMQL
+80 
-91 LAKHQA
+91 
-97 PFSAAPNFA
+97 
-106 FDLAVAK
+106 
-113 TSEEDMA
+113 
-120 GLDLGHV
+120 
-127 NTIINGAEQVQ
+127 
-138 PNTITKF
+138 
-145 LRRFRPYN
+145 
-153 LMPAAVKPSY
+153 
-163 GMAEAVVYL
+163 
-172 ATTKAGSPPTSTEFD
+172 
-187 ADSLARGHAEL
+187 
-198 STFETE
+198 
-204 RATRLIRYHS
+204 
-214 DDKEPLLRIVDPDS
+214 
-228 NIELGPG
+228 
-235 RIGEIWIH
+235 
-243 GKNVS
+243 
-248 TGYHNADDALNRD
+248 
-261 KFQASIR
+261 
-268 EASAGTPRSPWLR
+268 
-281 TGDLG
+281 
-286 FIVGDE
+286 
-292 FYIVGRMKDL
+292 
-302 IIQDGVNHYPD
+302 
-313 DIETTVKEFTG
+313 
-324 GRVAAFSVSDDGVEH
+324 
-339 LVIAA
+339 
-344 EVRTEHGPD
+344 
-353 KVTIMDFSTIKRL
+353 
-366 VVSALSKLHGLH
+366 
-378 VTDFLLVPPG
+378 
-388 ALPKT
+388 
-393 TSGKISRAACAKQ
+393 
-406 YGANKLQRSSN
+406 
-417 VPMTDGS
+417 MTDGS

-1225 GQGRRVHRLAVSHAF
+1225 GQGRRVRLAVSHAF

-1531 TDLFL
+1531 TDVFL

-1813 GLVRGPHR
+1813 GLVRGPHP

>member
-1 MQYTS
+1 
-6 GSTAN
+6 
-11 PRGVVLSMRN
+11 
-21 VTENVDQIIRNYFRH
+21 
-36 EGGAPRLPSSVVS
+36 
-49 WLPLYHDMGLMVGL
+49 
-63 FIPLFVGCPVIL
+63 
-75 TSPEA
+75 
-80 FIRKPARWMQL
+80 
-91 LAKHQA
+91 
-97 PFSAAPNFA
+97 
-106 FDLAVAK
+106 
-113 TSEEDMA
+113 
-120 GLDLGHV
+120 
-127 NTIINGAEQVQ
+127 
-138 PNTITKF
+138 
-145 LRRFRPYN
+145 
-153 LMPAAVKPSY
+153 
-163 GMAEAVVYL
+163 
-172 ATTKAGSPPTSTEFD
+172 
-187 ADSLARGHAEL
+187 
-198 STFETE
+198 
-204 RATRLIRYHS
+204 
-214 DDKEPLLRIVDPDS
+214 
-228 NIELGPG
+228 
-235 RIGEIWIH
+235 
-243 GKNVS
+243 
-248 TGYHNADDALNRD
+248 
-261 KFQASIR
+261 
-268 EASAGTPRSPWLR
+268 
-281 TGDLG
+281 
-286 FIVGDE
+286 
-292 FYIVGRMKDL
+292 
-302 IIQDGVNHYPD
+302 
-313 DIETTVKEFTG
+313 
-324 GRVAAFSVSDDGVEH
+324 
-339 LVIAA
+339 
-344 EVRTEHGPD
+344 
-353 KVTIMDFSTIKRL
+353 
-366 VVSALSKLHGLH
+366 
-378 VTDFLLVPPG
+378 
-388 ALPKT
+388 
-393 TSGKISRAACAKQ
+393 
-406 YGANKLQRSSN
+406 
-417 VPMTDGS
+417 MTDGS

-1685 DTYLPSQIANPS
+1685 DTYLPSQIANSS

-1813 GLVRGPHR
+1813 GLVRGPHP

>member
-1 MQYTS
+1 
-6 GSTAN
+6 
-11 PRGVVLSMRN
+11 
-21 VTENVDQIIRNYFRH
+21 
-36 EGGAPRLPSSVVS
+36 
-49 WLPLYHDMGLMVGL
+49 
-63 FIPLFVGCPVIL
+63 
-75 TSPEA
+75 
-80 FIRKPARWMQL
+80 
-91 LAKHQA
+91 
-97 PFSAAPNFA
+97 
-106 FDLAVAK
+106 
-113 TSEEDMA
+113 
-120 GLDLGHV
+120 
-127 NTIINGAEQVQ
+127 
-138 PNTITKF
+138 
-145 LRRFRPYN
+145 
-153 LMPAAVKPSY
+153 
-163 GMAEAVVYL
+163 
-172 ATTKAGSPPTSTEFD
+172 
-187 ADSLARGHAEL
+187 
-198 STFETE
+198 
-204 RATRLIRYHS
+204 
-214 DDKEPLLRIVDPDS
+214 
-228 NIELGPG
+228 
-235 RIGEIWIH
+235 
-243 GKNVS
+243 
-248 TGYHNADDALNRD
+248 
-261 KFQASIR
+261 
-268 EASAGTPRSPWLR
+268 
-281 TGDLG
+281 
-286 FIVGDE
+286 
-292 FYIVGRMKDL
+292 
-302 IIQDGVNHYPD
+302 
-313 DIETTVKEFTG
+313 
-324 GRVAAFSVSDDGVEH
+324 
-339 LVIAA
+339 
-344 EVRTEHGPD
+344 
-353 KVTIMDFSTIKRL
+353 
-366 VVSALSKLHGLH
+366 
-378 VTDFLLVPPG
+378 
-388 ALPKT
+388 
-393 TSGKISRAACAKQ
+393 
-406 YGANKLQRSSN
+406 
-417 VPMTDGS
+417 MTDGS
-424 VTADKLQKWFREYL
+424 VTADKLQKWFREYV

-1118 VEVALYRLLMSW
+1118 VEGALYRLLMSW

-1588 PTLTV
+1588 QTLTV

-1813 GLVRGPHR
+1813 GLVRGPHP

>member
-1 MQYTS
+1 
-6 GSTAN
+6 
-11 PRGVVLSMRN
+11 
-21 VTENVDQIIRNYFRH
+21 
-36 EGGAPRLPSSVVS
+36 
-49 WLPLYHDMGLMVGL
+49 
-63 FIPLFVGCPVIL
+63 
-75 TSPEA
+75 
-80 FIRKPARWMQL
+80 
-91 LAKHQA
+91 
-97 PFSAAPNFA
+97 
-106 FDLAVAK
+106 
-113 TSEEDMA
+113 
-120 GLDLGHV
+120 
-127 NTIINGAEQVQ
+127 
-138 PNTITKF
+138 
-145 LRRFRPYN
+145 
-153 LMPAAVKPSY
+153 
-163 GMAEAVVYL
+163 
-172 ATTKAGSPPTSTEFD
+172 
-187 ADSLARGHAEL
+187 
-198 STFETE
+198 
-204 RATRLIRYHS
+204 
-214 DDKEPLLRIVDPDS
+214 
-228 NIELGPG
+228 
-235 RIGEIWIH
+235 
-243 GKNVS
+243 
-248 TGYHNADDALNRD
+248 
-261 KFQASIR
+261 
-268 EASAGTPRSPWLR
+268 
-281 TGDLG
+281 
-286 FIVGDE
+286 
-292 FYIVGRMKDL
+292 
-302 IIQDGVNHYPD
+302 
-313 DIETTVKEFTG
+313 
-324 GRVAAFSVSDDGVEH
+324 
-339 LVIAA
+339 
-344 EVRTEHGPD
+344 
-353 KVTIMDFSTIKRL
+353 
-366 VVSALSKLHGLH
+366 
-378 VTDFLLVPPG
+378 
-388 ALPKT
+388 
-393 TSGKISRAACAKQ
+393 
-406 YGANKLQRSSN
+406 
-417 VPMTDGS
+417 
-424 VTADKLQKWFREYL
+424 
-438 STHIECHPNEVS
+438 
-450 LDVPIRDLGLKSIDV
+450 
-465 LAIPG
+465 
-470 DLGDRFG
+470 
-477 FCIPDLAVWDNPSA
+477 
-491 NDLID
+491 
-496 SLLNQ
+496 
-501 RSADSLRESHGHAD
+501 
-515 RNTQGRGSINE
+515 
-526 PVAVIGVGCR
+526 
-536 FPGDIDGPERLWDFL
+536 
-551 TEKKCAITAYPDR
+551 
-564 GFTNAGT
+564 
-571 FAESGGFLKDVA
+571 
-583 GFDNR
+583 
-588 FFDIPPDEALRMDP
+588 MDP

-1299 SVRSAHCAGASRFIE
+1299 SVRSAHCGGASRFIE

-1813 GLVRGPHR
+1813 GLVRGPHP

>member
-1 MQYTS
+1 MVS
-6 GSTAN
+6 
-11 PRGVVLSMRN
+11 RVLVHAYR
-21 VTENVDQIIRNYFRH
+21 V
-36 EGGAPRLPSSVVS
+36 SS
-49 WLPLYHDMGLMVGL
+49 
-63 FIPLFVGCPVIL
+63 
-75 TSPEA
+75 
-80 FIRKPARWMQL
+80 
-91 LAKHQA
+91 
-97 PFSAAPNFA
+97 
-106 FDLAVAK
+106 
-113 TSEEDMA
+113 
-120 GLDLGHV
+120 
-127 NTIINGAEQVQ
+127 
-138 PNTITKF
+138 
-145 LRRFRPYN
+145 
-153 LMPAAVKPSY
+153 
-163 GMAEAVVYL
+163 
-172 ATTKAGSPPTSTEFD
+172 
-187 ADSLARGHAEL
+187 
-198 STFETE
+198 
-204 RATRLIRYHS
+204 
-214 DDKEPLLRIVDPDS
+214 
-228 NIELGPG
+228 
-235 RIGEIWIH
+235 
-243 GKNVS
+243 
-248 TGYHNADDALNRD
+248 
-261 KFQASIR
+261 
-268 EASAGTPRSPWLR
+268 
-281 TGDLG
+281 
-286 FIVGDE
+286 
-292 FYIVGRMKDL
+292 
-302 IIQDGVNHYPD
+302 
-313 DIETTVKEFTG
+313 
-324 GRVAAFSVSDDGVEH
+324 
-339 LVIAA
+339 
-344 EVRTEHGPD
+344 
-353 KVTIMDFSTIKRL
+353 
-366 VVSALSKLHGLH
+366 
-378 VTDFLLVPPG
+378 
-388 ALPKT
+388 
-393 TSGKISRAACAKQ
+393 
-406 YGANKLQRSSN
+406 
-417 VPMTDGS
+417 
-424 VTADKLQKWFREYL
+424 
-438 STHIECHPNEVS
+438 NEVS

-784 GKSNGIMAPNP
+784 GKSNGIMAPNA

-1813 GLVRGPHR
+1813 GLVRGPHP

>member
-1 MQYTS
+1 
-6 GSTAN
+6 
-11 PRGVVLSMRN
+11 
-21 VTENVDQIIRNYFRH
+21 
-36 EGGAPRLPSSVVS
+36 
-49 WLPLYHDMGLMVGL
+49 
-63 FIPLFVGCPVIL
+63 
-75 TSPEA
+75 
-80 FIRKPARWMQL
+80 
-91 LAKHQA
+91 
-97 PFSAAPNFA
+97 
-106 FDLAVAK
+106 
-113 TSEEDMA
+113 
-120 GLDLGHV
+120 
-127 NTIINGAEQVQ
+127 
-138 PNTITKF
+138 
-145 LRRFRPYN
+145 
-153 LMPAAVKPSY
+153 
-163 GMAEAVVYL
+163 
-172 ATTKAGSPPTSTEFD
+172 
-187 ADSLARGHAEL
+187 
-198 STFETE
+198 
-204 RATRLIRYHS
+204 
-214 DDKEPLLRIVDPDS
+214 
-228 NIELGPG
+228 
-235 RIGEIWIH
+235 
-243 GKNVS
+243 
-248 TGYHNADDALNRD
+248 
-261 KFQASIR
+261 
-268 EASAGTPRSPWLR
+268 
-281 TGDLG
+281 
-286 FIVGDE
+286 
-292 FYIVGRMKDL
+292 
-302 IIQDGVNHYPD
+302 
-313 DIETTVKEFTG
+313 
-324 GRVAAFSVSDDGVEH
+324 
-339 LVIAA
+339 
-344 EVRTEHGPD
+344 
-353 KVTIMDFSTIKRL
+353 
-366 VVSALSKLHGLH
+366 
-378 VTDFLLVPPG
+378 
-388 ALPKT
+388 
-393 TSGKISRAACAKQ
+393 
-406 YGANKLQRSSN
+406 
-417 VPMTDGS
+417 MTDGS

-962 VVAWVISGKT
+962 VVAWVISARS

>member
-1 MQYTS
+1 
-6 GSTAN
+6 
-11 PRGVVLSMRN
+11 
-21 VTENVDQIIRNYFRH
+21 
-36 EGGAPRLPSSVVS
+36 
-49 WLPLYHDMGLMVGL
+49 
-63 FIPLFVGCPVIL
+63 
-75 TSPEA
+75 
-80 FIRKPARWMQL
+80 
-91 LAKHQA
+91 
-97 PFSAAPNFA
+97 
-106 FDLAVAK
+106 
-113 TSEEDMA
+113 
-120 GLDLGHV
+120 
-127 NTIINGAEQVQ
+127 
-138 PNTITKF
+138 
-145 LRRFRPYN
+145 
-153 LMPAAVKPSY
+153 
-163 GMAEAVVYL
+163 
-172 ATTKAGSPPTSTEFD
+172 
-187 ADSLARGHAEL
+187 
-198 STFETE
+198 
-204 RATRLIRYHS
+204 
-214 DDKEPLLRIVDPDS
+214 
-228 NIELGPG
+228 
-235 RIGEIWIH
+235 
-243 GKNVS
+243 
-248 TGYHNADDALNRD
+248 
-261 KFQASIR
+261 
-268 EASAGTPRSPWLR
+268 
-281 TGDLG
+281 
-286 FIVGDE
+286 
-292 FYIVGRMKDL
+292 
-302 IIQDGVNHYPD
+302 
-313 DIETTVKEFTG
+313 
-324 GRVAAFSVSDDGVEH
+324 
-339 LVIAA
+339 
-344 EVRTEHGPD
+344 
-353 KVTIMDFSTIKRL
+353 
-366 VVSALSKLHGLH
+366 
-378 VTDFLLVPPG
+378 
-388 ALPKT
+388 
-393 TSGKISRAACAKQ
+393 
-406 YGANKLQRSSN
+406 
-417 VPMTDGS
+417 MTDGS

-1467 GFNSLSAVELRNRL
+1467 GFNSLSAVELHNRL

-1813 GLVRGPHR
+1813 GLVRGPHP

>member
-1 MQYTS
+1 
-6 GSTAN
+6 
-11 PRGVVLSMRN
+11 
-21 VTENVDQIIRNYFRH
+21 
-36 EGGAPRLPSSVVS
+36 
-49 WLPLYHDMGLMVGL
+49 
-63 FIPLFVGCPVIL
+63 
-75 TSPEA
+75 
-80 FIRKPARWMQL
+80 
-91 LAKHQA
+91 
-97 PFSAAPNFA
+97 
-106 FDLAVAK
+106 
-113 TSEEDMA
+113 
-120 GLDLGHV
+120 
-127 NTIINGAEQVQ
+127 
-138 PNTITKF
+138 
-145 LRRFRPYN
+145 
-153 LMPAAVKPSY
+153 
-163 GMAEAVVYL
+163 
-172 ATTKAGSPPTSTEFD
+172 
-187 ADSLARGHAEL
+187 
-198 STFETE
+198 
-204 RATRLIRYHS
+204 
-214 DDKEPLLRIVDPDS
+214 
-228 NIELGPG
+228 
-235 RIGEIWIH
+235 
-243 GKNVS
+243 
-248 TGYHNADDALNRD
+248 
-261 KFQASIR
+261 
-268 EASAGTPRSPWLR
+268 
-281 TGDLG
+281 
-286 FIVGDE
+286 
-292 FYIVGRMKDL
+292 
-302 IIQDGVNHYPD
+302 
-313 DIETTVKEFTG
+313 
-324 GRVAAFSVSDDGVEH
+324 
-339 LVIAA
+339 
-344 EVRTEHGPD
+344 
-353 KVTIMDFSTIKRL
+353 
-366 VVSALSKLHGLH
+366 
-378 VTDFLLVPPG
+378 
-388 ALPKT
+388 
-393 TSGKISRAACAKQ
+393 
-406 YGANKLQRSSN
+406 
-417 VPMTDGS
+417 MTDGS

-1141 VGELAAAHVAG
+1141 VGELAAAHVGG

-1531 TDLFL
+1531 TDVFL

-1813 GLVRGPHR
+1813 GLVRGPHP

>member
-1 MQYTS
+1 
-6 GSTAN
+6 
-11 PRGVVLSMRN
+11 
-21 VTENVDQIIRNYFRH
+21 
-36 EGGAPRLPSSVVS
+36 
-49 WLPLYHDMGLMVGL
+49 
-63 FIPLFVGCPVIL
+63 
-75 TSPEA
+75 
-80 FIRKPARWMQL
+80 
-91 LAKHQA
+91 
-97 PFSAAPNFA
+97 
-106 FDLAVAK
+106 
-113 TSEEDMA
+113 
-120 GLDLGHV
+120 
-127 NTIINGAEQVQ
+127 
-138 PNTITKF
+138 
-145 LRRFRPYN
+145 
-153 LMPAAVKPSY
+153 
-163 GMAEAVVYL
+163 
-172 ATTKAGSPPTSTEFD
+172 
-187 ADSLARGHAEL
+187 
-198 STFETE
+198 
-204 RATRLIRYHS
+204 
-214 DDKEPLLRIVDPDS
+214 
-228 NIELGPG
+228 
-235 RIGEIWIH
+235 
-243 GKNVS
+243 
-248 TGYHNADDALNRD
+248 
-261 KFQASIR
+261 
-268 EASAGTPRSPWLR
+268 
-281 TGDLG
+281 
-286 FIVGDE
+286 
-292 FYIVGRMKDL
+292 
-302 IIQDGVNHYPD
+302 
-313 DIETTVKEFTG
+313 
-324 GRVAAFSVSDDGVEH
+324 
-339 LVIAA
+339 
-344 EVRTEHGPD
+344 
-353 KVTIMDFSTIKRL
+353 
-366 VVSALSKLHGLH
+366 
-378 VTDFLLVPPG
+378 
-388 ALPKT
+388 
-393 TSGKISRAACAKQ
+393 
-406 YGANKLQRSSN
+406 
-417 VPMTDGS
+417 MTDGS

-1770 RINRWRTAA
+1770 RINRWRTVA

>member
-1 MQYTS
+1 
-6 GSTAN
+6 
-11 PRGVVLSMRN
+11 
-21 VTENVDQIIRNYFRH
+21 
-36 EGGAPRLPSSVVS
+36 
-49 WLPLYHDMGLMVGL
+49 
-63 FIPLFVGCPVIL
+63 
-75 TSPEA
+75 
-80 FIRKPARWMQL
+80 
-91 LAKHQA
+91 
-97 PFSAAPNFA
+97 
-106 FDLAVAK
+106 
-113 TSEEDMA
+113 
-120 GLDLGHV
+120 
-127 NTIINGAEQVQ
+127 
-138 PNTITKF
+138 
-145 LRRFRPYN
+145 
-153 LMPAAVKPSY
+153 
-163 GMAEAVVYL
+163 
-172 ATTKAGSPPTSTEFD
+172 
-187 ADSLARGHAEL
+187 
-198 STFETE
+198 
-204 RATRLIRYHS
+204 
-214 DDKEPLLRIVDPDS
+214 
-228 NIELGPG
+228 
-235 RIGEIWIH
+235 
-243 GKNVS
+243 
-248 TGYHNADDALNRD
+248 
-261 KFQASIR
+261 
-268 EASAGTPRSPWLR
+268 
-281 TGDLG
+281 
-286 FIVGDE
+286 
-292 FYIVGRMKDL
+292 
-302 IIQDGVNHYPD
+302 
-313 DIETTVKEFTG
+313 
-324 GRVAAFSVSDDGVEH
+324 
-339 LVIAA
+339 
-344 EVRTEHGPD
+344 
-353 KVTIMDFSTIKRL
+353 
-366 VVSALSKLHGLH
+366 
-378 VTDFLLVPPG
+378 
-388 ALPKT
+388 
-393 TSGKISRAACAKQ
+393 
-406 YGANKLQRSSN
+406 
-417 VPMTDGS
+417 MTDGS
-424 VTADKLQKWFREYL
+424 VTADKLQKWFREYV

-1425 LAGRSADEQLAA
+1425 LAGRSDDEQLAA

-1813 GLVRGPHR
+1813 GLVRGPHP

>member
-1 MQYTS
+1 MVS
-6 GSTAN
+6 
-11 PRGVVLSMRN
+11 RVLVHAYR
-21 VTENVDQIIRNYFRH
+21 V
-36 EGGAPRLPSSVVS
+36 SS
-49 WLPLYHDMGLMVGL
+49 
-63 FIPLFVGCPVIL
+63 
-75 TSPEA
+75 
-80 FIRKPARWMQL
+80 
-91 LAKHQA
+91 
-97 PFSAAPNFA
+97 
-106 FDLAVAK
+106 
-113 TSEEDMA
+113 
-120 GLDLGHV
+120 
-127 NTIINGAEQVQ
+127 
-138 PNTITKF
+138 
-145 LRRFRPYN
+145 
-153 LMPAAVKPSY
+153 
-163 GMAEAVVYL
+163 
-172 ATTKAGSPPTSTEFD
+172 
-187 ADSLARGHAEL
+187 
-198 STFETE
+198 
-204 RATRLIRYHS
+204 
-214 DDKEPLLRIVDPDS
+214 
-228 NIELGPG
+228 
-235 RIGEIWIH
+235 
-243 GKNVS
+243 
-248 TGYHNADDALNRD
+248 
-261 KFQASIR
+261 
-268 EASAGTPRSPWLR
+268 
-281 TGDLG
+281 
-286 FIVGDE
+286 
-292 FYIVGRMKDL
+292 
-302 IIQDGVNHYPD
+302 
-313 DIETTVKEFTG
+313 
-324 GRVAAFSVSDDGVEH
+324 
-339 LVIAA
+339 
-344 EVRTEHGPD
+344 
-353 KVTIMDFSTIKRL
+353 
-366 VVSALSKLHGLH
+366 
-378 VTDFLLVPPG
+378 
-388 ALPKT
+388 
-393 TSGKISRAACAKQ
+393 
-406 YGANKLQRSSN
+406 
-417 VPMTDGS
+417 
-424 VTADKLQKWFREYL
+424 
-438 STHIECHPNEVS
+438 NEVS

-1623 SDALP
+1623 SDALS

-1813 GLVRGPHR
+1813 GLVRGPHP

>member
-1 MQYTS
+1 
-6 GSTAN
+6 
-11 PRGVVLSMRN
+11 
-21 VTENVDQIIRNYFRH
+21 
-36 EGGAPRLPSSVVS
+36 
-49 WLPLYHDMGLMVGL
+49 
-63 FIPLFVGCPVIL
+63 
-75 TSPEA
+75 
-80 FIRKPARWMQL
+80 
-91 LAKHQA
+91 
-97 PFSAAPNFA
+97 
-106 FDLAVAK
+106 
-113 TSEEDMA
+113 
-120 GLDLGHV
+120 
-127 NTIINGAEQVQ
+127 
-138 PNTITKF
+138 
-145 LRRFRPYN
+145 
-153 LMPAAVKPSY
+153 
-163 GMAEAVVYL
+163 
-172 ATTKAGSPPTSTEFD
+172 
-187 ADSLARGHAEL
+187 
-198 STFETE
+198 
-204 RATRLIRYHS
+204 
-214 DDKEPLLRIVDPDS
+214 
-228 NIELGPG
+228 
-235 RIGEIWIH
+235 
-243 GKNVS
+243 
-248 TGYHNADDALNRD
+248 
-261 KFQASIR
+261 
-268 EASAGTPRSPWLR
+268 
-281 TGDLG
+281 
-286 FIVGDE
+286 
-292 FYIVGRMKDL
+292 
-302 IIQDGVNHYPD
+302 
-313 DIETTVKEFTG
+313 
-324 GRVAAFSVSDDGVEH
+324 
-339 LVIAA
+339 
-344 EVRTEHGPD
+344 
-353 KVTIMDFSTIKRL
+353 
-366 VVSALSKLHGLH
+366 
-378 VTDFLLVPPG
+378 
-388 ALPKT
+388 
-393 TSGKISRAACAKQ
+393 
-406 YGANKLQRSSN
+406 
-417 VPMTDGS
+417 MTDGS

-1531 TDLFL
+1531 TDVFL

-1724 LTATRLTAAATYAA
+1724 LTATLLTAAATYAA

-1813 GLVRGPHR
+1813 GLVRGPHP

>member
-1 MQYTS
+1 
-6 GSTAN
+6 
-11 PRGVVLSMRN
+11 
-21 VTENVDQIIRNYFRH
+21 
-36 EGGAPRLPSSVVS
+36 
-49 WLPLYHDMGLMVGL
+49 
-63 FIPLFVGCPVIL
+63 
-75 TSPEA
+75 
-80 FIRKPARWMQL
+80 
-91 LAKHQA
+91 
-97 PFSAAPNFA
+97 
-106 FDLAVAK
+106 
-113 TSEEDMA
+113 
-120 GLDLGHV
+120 
-127 NTIINGAEQVQ
+127 
-138 PNTITKF
+138 
-145 LRRFRPYN
+145 
-153 LMPAAVKPSY
+153 
-163 GMAEAVVYL
+163 
-172 ATTKAGSPPTSTEFD
+172 
-187 ADSLARGHAEL
+187 
-198 STFETE
+198 
-204 RATRLIRYHS
+204 
-214 DDKEPLLRIVDPDS
+214 
-228 NIELGPG
+228 
-235 RIGEIWIH
+235 
-243 GKNVS
+243 
-248 TGYHNADDALNRD
+248 
-261 KFQASIR
+261 
-268 EASAGTPRSPWLR
+268 
-281 TGDLG
+281 
-286 FIVGDE
+286 
-292 FYIVGRMKDL
+292 
-302 IIQDGVNHYPD
+302 
-313 DIETTVKEFTG
+313 
-324 GRVAAFSVSDDGVEH
+324 
-339 LVIAA
+339 
-344 EVRTEHGPD
+344 
-353 KVTIMDFSTIKRL
+353 
-366 VVSALSKLHGLH
+366 
-378 VTDFLLVPPG
+378 
-388 ALPKT
+388 
-393 TSGKISRAACAKQ
+393 
-406 YGANKLQRSSN
+406 
-417 VPMTDGS
+417 MTDGS

-583 GFDNR
+583 GFGNR

-1813 GLVRGPHR
+1813 GLVRGPHP

>member
-1 MQYTS
+1 
-6 GSTAN
+6 
-11 PRGVVLSMRN
+11 
-21 VTENVDQIIRNYFRH
+21 
-36 EGGAPRLPSSVVS
+36 
-49 WLPLYHDMGLMVGL
+49 
-63 FIPLFVGCPVIL
+63 
-75 TSPEA
+75 
-80 FIRKPARWMQL
+80 
-91 LAKHQA
+91 
-97 PFSAAPNFA
+97 
-106 FDLAVAK
+106 
-113 TSEEDMA
+113 
-120 GLDLGHV
+120 
-127 NTIINGAEQVQ
+127 
-138 PNTITKF
+138 
-145 LRRFRPYN
+145 
-153 LMPAAVKPSY
+153 
-163 GMAEAVVYL
+163 
-172 ATTKAGSPPTSTEFD
+172 
-187 ADSLARGHAEL
+187 
-198 STFETE
+198 
-204 RATRLIRYHS
+204 
-214 DDKEPLLRIVDPDS
+214 
-228 NIELGPG
+228 
-235 RIGEIWIH
+235 
-243 GKNVS
+243 
-248 TGYHNADDALNRD
+248 
-261 KFQASIR
+261 
-268 EASAGTPRSPWLR
+268 
-281 TGDLG
+281 
-286 FIVGDE
+286 
-292 FYIVGRMKDL
+292 
-302 IIQDGVNHYPD
+302 
-313 DIETTVKEFTG
+313 
-324 GRVAAFSVSDDGVEH
+324 
-339 LVIAA
+339 
-344 EVRTEHGPD
+344 
-353 KVTIMDFSTIKRL
+353 
-366 VVSALSKLHGLH
+366 
-378 VTDFLLVPPG
+378 
-388 ALPKT
+388 
-393 TSGKISRAACAKQ
+393 
-406 YGANKLQRSSN
+406 
-417 VPMTDGS
+417 MTDGS

-1118 VEVALYRLLMSW
+1118 VEVALYRLVMSW

-1531 TDLFL
+1531 TDVFL

-1628 QNADMIVET
+1628 QNSDMIVET

-1813 GLVRGPHR
+1813 GLVRGPHP

>member
-1 MQYTS
+1 
-6 GSTAN
+6 
-11 PRGVVLSMRN
+11 
-21 VTENVDQIIRNYFRH
+21 
-36 EGGAPRLPSSVVS
+36 
-49 WLPLYHDMGLMVGL
+49 
-63 FIPLFVGCPVIL
+63 
-75 TSPEA
+75 
-80 FIRKPARWMQL
+80 
-91 LAKHQA
+91 
-97 PFSAAPNFA
+97 
-106 FDLAVAK
+106 
-113 TSEEDMA
+113 
-120 GLDLGHV
+120 
-127 NTIINGAEQVQ
+127 
-138 PNTITKF
+138 
-145 LRRFRPYN
+145 
-153 LMPAAVKPSY
+153 
-163 GMAEAVVYL
+163 
-172 ATTKAGSPPTSTEFD
+172 
-187 ADSLARGHAEL
+187 
-198 STFETE
+198 
-204 RATRLIRYHS
+204 
-214 DDKEPLLRIVDPDS
+214 
-228 NIELGPG
+228 
-235 RIGEIWIH
+235 
-243 GKNVS
+243 
-248 TGYHNADDALNRD
+248 
-261 KFQASIR
+261 
-268 EASAGTPRSPWLR
+268 
-281 TGDLG
+281 
-286 FIVGDE
+286 
-292 FYIVGRMKDL
+292 
-302 IIQDGVNHYPD
+302 
-313 DIETTVKEFTG
+313 
-324 GRVAAFSVSDDGVEH
+324 
-339 LVIAA
+339 
-344 EVRTEHGPD
+344 
-353 KVTIMDFSTIKRL
+353 
-366 VVSALSKLHGLH
+366 
-378 VTDFLLVPPG
+378 
-388 ALPKT
+388 
-393 TSGKISRAACAKQ
+393 
-406 YGANKLQRSSN
+406 
-417 VPMTDGS
+417 MTDGS

-1012 AVVVGQTR
+1012 AAVVGQTR

>member
-1 MQYTS
+1 MVS
-6 GSTAN
+6 
-11 PRGVVLSMRN
+11 RVLVHAYR
-21 VTENVDQIIRNYFRH
+21 V
-36 EGGAPRLPSSVVS
+36 SS
-49 WLPLYHDMGLMVGL
+49 
-63 FIPLFVGCPVIL
+63 
-75 TSPEA
+75 
-80 FIRKPARWMQL
+80 
-91 LAKHQA
+91 
-97 PFSAAPNFA
+97 
-106 FDLAVAK
+106 
-113 TSEEDMA
+113 
-120 GLDLGHV
+120 
-127 NTIINGAEQVQ
+127 
-138 PNTITKF
+138 
-145 LRRFRPYN
+145 
-153 LMPAAVKPSY
+153 
-163 GMAEAVVYL
+163 
-172 ATTKAGSPPTSTEFD
+172 
-187 ADSLARGHAEL
+187 
-198 STFETE
+198 
-204 RATRLIRYHS
+204 
-214 DDKEPLLRIVDPDS
+214 
-228 NIELGPG
+228 
-235 RIGEIWIH
+235 
-243 GKNVS
+243 
-248 TGYHNADDALNRD
+248 
-261 KFQASIR
+261 
-268 EASAGTPRSPWLR
+268 
-281 TGDLG
+281 
-286 FIVGDE
+286 
-292 FYIVGRMKDL
+292 
-302 IIQDGVNHYPD
+302 
-313 DIETTVKEFTG
+313 
-324 GRVAAFSVSDDGVEH
+324 
-339 LVIAA
+339 
-344 EVRTEHGPD
+344 
-353 KVTIMDFSTIKRL
+353 
-366 VVSALSKLHGLH
+366 
-378 VTDFLLVPPG
+378 
-388 ALPKT
+388 
-393 TSGKISRAACAKQ
+393 
-406 YGANKLQRSSN
+406 
-417 VPMTDGS
+417 
-424 VTADKLQKWFREYL
+424 
-438 STHIECHPNEVS
+438 NEVS

-551 TEKKCAITAYPDR
+551 TEKKCAITAHPDR

-1813 GLVRGPHR
+1813 GLVRGPHP

>member
-1 MQYTS
+1 
-6 GSTAN
+6 
-11 PRGVVLSMRN
+11 
-21 VTENVDQIIRNYFRH
+21 
-36 EGGAPRLPSSVVS
+36 
-49 WLPLYHDMGLMVGL
+49 
-63 FIPLFVGCPVIL
+63 
-75 TSPEA
+75 
-80 FIRKPARWMQL
+80 
-91 LAKHQA
+91 
-97 PFSAAPNFA
+97 
-106 FDLAVAK
+106 
-113 TSEEDMA
+113 
-120 GLDLGHV
+120 
-127 NTIINGAEQVQ
+127 
-138 PNTITKF
+138 
-145 LRRFRPYN
+145 
-153 LMPAAVKPSY
+153 
-163 GMAEAVVYL
+163 
-172 ATTKAGSPPTSTEFD
+172 
-187 ADSLARGHAEL
+187 
-198 STFETE
+198 
-204 RATRLIRYHS
+204 
-214 DDKEPLLRIVDPDS
+214 
-228 NIELGPG
+228 
-235 RIGEIWIH
+235 
-243 GKNVS
+243 
-248 TGYHNADDALNRD
+248 
-261 KFQASIR
+261 
-268 EASAGTPRSPWLR
+268 
-281 TGDLG
+281 
-286 FIVGDE
+286 
-292 FYIVGRMKDL
+292 
-302 IIQDGVNHYPD
+302 
-313 DIETTVKEFTG
+313 
-324 GRVAAFSVSDDGVEH
+324 
-339 LVIAA
+339 
-344 EVRTEHGPD
+344 
-353 KVTIMDFSTIKRL
+353 
-366 VVSALSKLHGLH
+366 
-378 VTDFLLVPPG
+378 
-388 ALPKT
+388 
-393 TSGKISRAACAKQ
+393 
-406 YGANKLQRSSN
+406 
-417 VPMTDGS
+417 MTDGS
-424 VTADKLQKWFREYL
+424 VTADKLQKWFREYV

-618 GIIPESLRLSRT
+618 GVIPESLRLSRT

-1118 VEVALYRLLMSW
+1118 VEGALYRLLMSW

-1813 GLVRGPHR
+1813 GLVRGPHP

>member
-1 MQYTS
+1 
-6 GSTAN
+6 
-11 PRGVVLSMRN
+11 
-21 VTENVDQIIRNYFRH
+21 
-36 EGGAPRLPSSVVS
+36 
-49 WLPLYHDMGLMVGL
+49 
-63 FIPLFVGCPVIL
+63 
-75 TSPEA
+75 
-80 FIRKPARWMQL
+80 
-91 LAKHQA
+91 
-97 PFSAAPNFA
+97 
-106 FDLAVAK
+106 
-113 TSEEDMA
+113 
-120 GLDLGHV
+120 
-127 NTIINGAEQVQ
+127 
-138 PNTITKF
+138 
-145 LRRFRPYN
+145 
-153 LMPAAVKPSY
+153 
-163 GMAEAVVYL
+163 
-172 ATTKAGSPPTSTEFD
+172 
-187 ADSLARGHAEL
+187 
-198 STFETE
+198 
-204 RATRLIRYHS
+204 
-214 DDKEPLLRIVDPDS
+214 
-228 NIELGPG
+228 
-235 RIGEIWIH
+235 
-243 GKNVS
+243 
-248 TGYHNADDALNRD
+248 
-261 KFQASIR
+261 
-268 EASAGTPRSPWLR
+268 
-281 TGDLG
+281 
-286 FIVGDE
+286 
-292 FYIVGRMKDL
+292 
-302 IIQDGVNHYPD
+302 
-313 DIETTVKEFTG
+313 
-324 GRVAAFSVSDDGVEH
+324 
-339 LVIAA
+339 
-344 EVRTEHGPD
+344 
-353 KVTIMDFSTIKRL
+353 
-366 VVSALSKLHGLH
+366 
-378 VTDFLLVPPG
+378 
-388 ALPKT
+388 
-393 TSGKISRAACAKQ
+393 
-406 YGANKLQRSSN
+406 
-417 VPMTDGS
+417 MTDGS

-618 GIIPESLRLSRT
+618 GIIPESLKLSRT

>member
-1 MQYTS
+1 
-6 GSTAN
+6 
-11 PRGVVLSMRN
+11 
-21 VTENVDQIIRNYFRH
+21 
-36 EGGAPRLPSSVVS
+36 
-49 WLPLYHDMGLMVGL
+49 
-63 FIPLFVGCPVIL
+63 
-75 TSPEA
+75 
-80 FIRKPARWMQL
+80 
-91 LAKHQA
+91 
-97 PFSAAPNFA
+97 
-106 FDLAVAK
+106 
-113 TSEEDMA
+113 
-120 GLDLGHV
+120 
-127 NTIINGAEQVQ
+127 
-138 PNTITKF
+138 
-145 LRRFRPYN
+145 
-153 LMPAAVKPSY
+153 
-163 GMAEAVVYL
+163 
-172 ATTKAGSPPTSTEFD
+172 
-187 ADSLARGHAEL
+187 
-198 STFETE
+198 
-204 RATRLIRYHS
+204 
-214 DDKEPLLRIVDPDS
+214 
-228 NIELGPG
+228 
-235 RIGEIWIH
+235 
-243 GKNVS
+243 
-248 TGYHNADDALNRD
+248 
-261 KFQASIR
+261 
-268 EASAGTPRSPWLR
+268 
-281 TGDLG
+281 
-286 FIVGDE
+286 
-292 FYIVGRMKDL
+292 
-302 IIQDGVNHYPD
+302 
-313 DIETTVKEFTG
+313 
-324 GRVAAFSVSDDGVEH
+324 
-339 LVIAA
+339 
-344 EVRTEHGPD
+344 
-353 KVTIMDFSTIKRL
+353 
-366 VVSALSKLHGLH
+366 
-378 VTDFLLVPPG
+378 
-388 ALPKT
+388 
-393 TSGKISRAACAKQ
+393 
-406 YGANKLQRSSN
+406 
-417 VPMTDGS
+417 MTDGS

-1245 EPMIAEFT
+1245 EPMIAGFT

-1813 GLVRGPHR
+1813 GLVRGPHP

>member
-1 MQYTS
+1 
-6 GSTAN
+6 
-11 PRGVVLSMRN
+11 
-21 VTENVDQIIRNYFRH
+21 
-36 EGGAPRLPSSVVS
+36 
-49 WLPLYHDMGLMVGL
+49 
-63 FIPLFVGCPVIL
+63 
-75 TSPEA
+75 
-80 FIRKPARWMQL
+80 
-91 LAKHQA
+91 
-97 PFSAAPNFA
+97 
-106 FDLAVAK
+106 
-113 TSEEDMA
+113 
-120 GLDLGHV
+120 
-127 NTIINGAEQVQ
+127 
-138 PNTITKF
+138 
-145 LRRFRPYN
+145 
-153 LMPAAVKPSY
+153 
-163 GMAEAVVYL
+163 
-172 ATTKAGSPPTSTEFD
+172 
-187 ADSLARGHAEL
+187 
-198 STFETE
+198 
-204 RATRLIRYHS
+204 
-214 DDKEPLLRIVDPDS
+214 
-228 NIELGPG
+228 
-235 RIGEIWIH
+235 
-243 GKNVS
+243 
-248 TGYHNADDALNRD
+248 
-261 KFQASIR
+261 
-268 EASAGTPRSPWLR
+268 
-281 TGDLG
+281 
-286 FIVGDE
+286 
-292 FYIVGRMKDL
+292 
-302 IIQDGVNHYPD
+302 
-313 DIETTVKEFTG
+313 
-324 GRVAAFSVSDDGVEH
+324 
-339 LVIAA
+339 
-344 EVRTEHGPD
+344 
-353 KVTIMDFSTIKRL
+353 
-366 VVSALSKLHGLH
+366 
-378 VTDFLLVPPG
+378 
-388 ALPKT
+388 
-393 TSGKISRAACAKQ
+393 
-406 YGANKLQRSSN
+406 
-417 VPMTDGS
+417 MTDGS

-1368 VFSGYRPKRVE
+1368 AFSGYRPKRVE

-1580 SDVVVICI
+1580 FDVVVICI

-1813 GLVRGPHR
+1813 GLVRGPHP